1 MNKDIFHEI
10 LATISKIFSDKVLQS
25 SAVANVKN
33 NVNRD
38 VVTELDIEIHQS
50 VEQVLKSYKI
60 DGLISEEGDSDIKF
74 SDNINN
80 KIILLDPLDGSLNYA
95 TGLDFYCSMIAYID
109 NGIIEYSGM
118 CIPSIKQL
126 VIFNRSN
133 NSLISS
139 KDMTAITSDLQGP
152 TYLAYGSTEGE
163 ADSRIKSELID
174 NIDKY
179 GNGLIRLGSAGY
191 GVYLAATGRLTGFV
205 GLNIKI
211 CDALQLFPIARYMG
225 LKIAYGIHG
234 ENLNVIMTSNMDL
247 YNSVNE
253 SFKNSGYLLN
263 SFNIN
268 ERVEVANA

>member
-10 LATISKIFSDKVLQS
+10 LAIISKKFSDKALHS
-25 SAVANVKN
+25 SDVAKIKN
-33 NVNRD
+33 NVDRD

-50 VEQVLKSYKI
+50 VEQILKRYQV
-60 DGLISEEGDSDIKF
+60 DGLVSEEGDSDIKF

-95 TGLDFYCSMIAYID
+95 TGLDFYCSMIAYIE
-109 NGIIEYSGM
+109 NGIIEYSGI

-139 KDMTAITSDLQGP
+139 KDMTATQTDLYGP
-152 TYLAYGSTEGE
+152 TYFAYGSNVSDAHST
-163 ADSRIKSELID
+163 IKSELID

-211 CDALQLFPIARYMG
+211 CDALQLFPIARFMG
-225 LKIAYGIHG
+225 LKIIYGIHG
-234 ENLNVIMTSNMDL
+234 ENLNVVLTRNMDL

-253 SFKNSGYLLN
+253 TFKKSGYSLN
-263 SFNIN
+263 SFNLN
-268 ERVEVANA
+268 ERVEVASE